1 MKRQDLPRLDL
12 LRSFEAAARLLSFTR
27 AADELA
33 LTQSAVSRQVQQLEE
48 GLGAALFTRRHR
60 AIELTDAGRVLQRA
74 VDDTLERLRDAS
86 ARIRRIRG
94 DLQLRPL
101 SVTCTPGFASLWL
114 IPRLARFTA
123 AHPSI
128 DVRVSATHEL
138 MDLERSGLDVAVRFI
153 PVARGQGRPLF
164 EETIVPV
171 CAPALLK
178 DRSRPLKTPADLAKH
193 TLLAV
198 EGYPDE
204 SLMVDWA
211 PWLNAMG
218 LPDLRMRN
226 TLRFNQYT
234 DALSAAAAGQGVV
247 IGRLPLLAPKI
258 AAGELVAP
266 FRAGAKSRRGYFV
279 ETSRHAAEVPEV
291 QDLVAWL
298 HEEAARPVE
307 VRLAPTVRRDA
318 SKRR

>member
-1 MKRQDLPRLDL
+1 MKRHDLPRLDL

-33 LTQSAVSRQVQQLEE
+33 LTQSAVSRQVQLLEE

-74 VDDTLERLRDAS
+74 VDDTLERLRDAT
-86 ARIRRIRG
+86 ARIRRDR
-94 DLQLRPL
+94 QLRPL

-153 PVARGQGRPLF
+153 AVARGQGRPLF

-178 DRSRPLKTPADLAKH
+178 DRARPLKSPADLAKH

-198 EGYPDE
+198 EGHSDE
-204 SLMVDWA
+204 SLMADWE
-211 PWLNAMG
+211 PWLTAMG
-218 LPDLRMRN
+218 VPDLRMRN
-226 TLRFNQYT
+226 ALRFSQYT
-234 DALSAAAAGQGVV
+234 DALAAAAAGQGVA

-266 FRAGAKSRRGYFV
+266 FQAGAKSRRGYFV
-279 ETSRHAAEVPEV
+279 EASRHAADVPEV
-291 QDLVAWL
+291 RDLVAWL
-298 HEEAARPVE
+298 HEEAAGQAE
-307 VRLAPTVRRDA
+307 APPAPRDA

>member
-1 MKRQDLPRLDL
+1 MRRSELPRLDL

-33 LTQSAVSRQVQQLEE
+33 LTQSAVSRQIQLLEE
-48 GLGAALFTRRHR
+48 GLGASVFTRRHR
-60 AIELTDAGRVLQRA
+60 AIELTEAGRVLLRA
-74 VDDTLERLRDAS
+74 VEDSLERLRDAT
-86 ARIRRIRG
+86 ARIRRDR
-94 DLQLRPL
+94 QQRPL
-101 SVTCTPGFASLWL
+101 SVTCTAGFAALWL
-114 IPRLARFTA
+114 IPRLARFTD
-123 AHPSI
+123 AHPTI
-128 DVRVSATHEL
+128 DVRVSATQQL

-171 CAPALLK
+171 CAPVLLK
-178 DRSRPLKTPADLAKH
+178 DRSRPLKTPADLAVH

-198 EGYPDE
+198 EGHADE
-204 SLMVDWA
+204 SLMADWA
-211 PWLNAMG
+211 PWLIAMG

-226 TLRFNQYT
+226 TLRFSQYT
-234 DALSAAAAGQGVV
+234 DALAAAAAGQGVV

-266 FRAGAKSRRGYFV
+266 FRAGARSRRGYFV

-291 QDLVAWL
+291 RDLVTWL
-298 HEEAARPVE
+298 HDEAARQADSAA
-307 VRLAPTVRRDA
+307 APITR
-318 SKRR
+318 

>member
-1 MKRQDLPRLDL
+1 MKRHDLPRLDL

-33 LTQSAVSRQVQQLEE
+33 LTQSAVSRQVQLLEE

-60 AIELTDAGRVLQRA
+60 AIELTEAGRVLQRA
-74 VDDTLERLRDAS
+74 VDDTLERLRDAT
-86 ARIRRIRG
+86 ARIRRDR
-94 DLQLRPL
+94 QLRPL

-178 DRSRPLKTPADLAKH
+178 DRSRPLKKPADLANH

-226 TLRFNQYT
+226 TLRFSQYT

-266 FRAGAKSRRGYFV
+266 FQAGARSRRGYFV

-298 HEEAARPVE
+298 HEEAARQVE
-307 VRLAPTVRRDA
+307 EPASRIARKDA
-318 SKRR
+318 SKRH

>member
-1 MKRQDLPRLDL
+1 MKRSDLPRLDL

-33 LTQSAVSRQVQQLEE
+33 QTQTAVSRQVQLLED
-48 GLGAALFTRRHR
+48 GLGADLFMRRHR
-60 AIELTDAGRVLQRA
+60 AIELTEAGRVLQRA
-74 VDDTLERLRDAS
+74 VDDTLERLRDAT
-86 ARIRRIRG
+86 ARIRRDR
-94 DLQLRPL
+94 QLRPL

-123 AHPSI
+123 AHPAI

-138 MDLERSGLDVAVRFI
+138 MDLERSGLDVAVRFVA
-153 PVARGQGRPLF
+153 VARGQGRPLF

-178 DRSRPLKTPADLAKH
+178 DRTRPLKTPADLANH

-198 EGYPDE
+198 EGHADE
-204 SLMVDWA
+204 SLMADWA
-211 PWLNAMG
+211 PWLTAMG
-218 LPDLRMRN
+218 VPDLRMRN
-226 TLRFNQYT
+226 ALRFTQYT
-234 DALSAAAAGQGVV
+234 DALAAAAAGQGVA

-266 FRAGAKSRRGYFV
+266 FQAGARSRRGYFV

-291 QDLVAWL
+291 RDLVAWL
-298 HEEAARPVE
+298 HEEAARLSQVPPQ
-307 VRLAPTVRRDA
+307 RQAA
-318 SKRR
+318 SKKR